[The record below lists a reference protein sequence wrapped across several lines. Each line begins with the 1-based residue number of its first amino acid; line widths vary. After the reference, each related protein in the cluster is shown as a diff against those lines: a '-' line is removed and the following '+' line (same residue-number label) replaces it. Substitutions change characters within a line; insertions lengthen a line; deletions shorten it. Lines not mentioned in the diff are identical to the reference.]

1 MQGILDKIDTQYQ
14 SKLPFVIYAA
24 PNSETLQAF
33 FQRNAV
39 LESFSGQSG
48 FVFAPFSNS
57 EKYILSEKQCDFFEV
72 SIKEKNNTD
81 STFEKEETDPLVK
94 NDFEDLVKRSV
105 DAILEGQFQ
114 KVVVSRKV
122 NLAVSINFKNT
133 FLKLVMQYK
142 TAFRYLFFHPEIGM
156 WMGATPEQLLKIEGT
171 TINTVALAGTQL
183 YNDTLVWEAKEIQ
196 EQQFV
201 TDFITNEIKPFVEEI
216 KLSEP
221 YTAKAGTLA
230 HIKTNIEATL
240 INRELAKELL
250 YKMHPTPAVCG
261 LPKKE
266 AMEFVLKEERYDRKF
281 YSGFLGEWN
290 RNETS
295 NLFVNLRCMEIEEK
309 QINLYVGCGITKDSI
324 PEKEFYETENKLATM
339 LKIIN

>member
-1 MQGILDKIDTQYQ
+1 MQGILDKIDTHYQ
-14 SKLPFVIYAA
+14 SKLPFVIYAT

-33 FQRNAV
+33 FQRNAI

-57 EKYILSEKQCDFFEV
+57 EKYILSEKQCDFFEAT
-72 SIKEKNNTD
+72 IKEKNNTD

-142 TAFRYLFFHPEIGM
+142 TAFKYLFFHPEIGM
-156 WMGATPEQLLKIEGT
+156 WMGATPEQLLKIEGI

-183 YNDTLVWEAKEIQ
+183 YSDTLVWEAKEIQ

-201 TDFITNEIKPFVEEI
+201 TDFITNEIKPFVEKI

-266 AMEFVLKEERYDRKF
+266 AMEFVLKEEGYDRKF

-290 RNETS
+290 RNEAS